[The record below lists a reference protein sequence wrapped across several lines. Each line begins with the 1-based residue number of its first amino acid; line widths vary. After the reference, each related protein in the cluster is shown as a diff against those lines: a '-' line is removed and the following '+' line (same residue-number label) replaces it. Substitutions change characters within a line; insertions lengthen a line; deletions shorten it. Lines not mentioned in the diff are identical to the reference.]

1 MGSNPRCPQLPVI
14 LTPTL
19 VVALCHHPRS
29 AAWRSVKWAGISEDF
44 HRPVITRAGS
54 AFLDQVLG
62 AVAIRHRV
70 CTSHSLWETAP
81 CVQQTLDA
89 VVERLLLLN
98 RVVEHLCKA
107 GEGAKGRVFKNARF
121 LNTFM
126 TIRLCDSSPDGR
138 MVPNV
143 TVT

>member
-1 MGSNPRCPQLPVI
+1 MQTEP
-14 LTPTL
+14 
-19 VVALCHHPRS
+19 AS
-29 AAWRSVKWAGISEDF
+29 AEG
-44 HRPVITRAGS
+44 
-54 AFLDQVLG
+54 
-62 AVAIRHRV
+62 
-70 CTSHSLWETAP
+70 
-81 CVQQTLDA
+81 VQQTLDA

-107 GEGAKGRVFKNARF
+107 GVGGVERVFKNARL

-126 TIRLCDSSPDGR
+126 TIRLYDSSPDGR